1 MNCPNCGVE
10 ITNGDEICNSCG
22 THVKYTE
29 NSEQGKK
36 KLCSNCGMEF
46 GSDDIFCG
54 HCGARL
60 NEFIV
65 KGEDEPAQ
73 GEDEPAQ
80 EEIEPAQGEQEERE
94 KKVLKEAERKEQE
107 QQGARQREEPVKKP
121 FVIVIAA
128 IVSIMM
134 GIIMITAIGP
144 IVETELSYI
153 IGGFATVIGGITI
166 VVGVLDIAAA
176 YGLWKLKKWGG
187 ILGVIL
193 SIIGLLL
200 SIPFMAI
207 DYGLSVILSFEM
219 IILIA
224 LGWKSLK

>member
-73 GEDEPAQ
+73 GE
-80 EEIEPAQGEQEERE
+80 QEERE
-94 KKVLKEAERKEQE
+94 KKVLKEAERNEQE
-107 QQGARQREEPVKKP
+107 QQGERQREEQVKKP

-207 DYGLSVILSFEM
+207 DYGLSVILSSEM